1 MADPDIVP
9 LMRDPAGGGSAPRIP
24 PGIILGVIAFGVI
37 AFGVGTA
44 FATPGI
50 SSGFSRGDPPDLP
63 AAAQP
68 SGLPEGKV
76 AGEPGGNSGADAGDA
91 GTGTVVL
98 TGVRASRGGA
108 VDCPQLR
115 DDAGVLH
122 PVSYLPPRI
131 APGDRVTVR
140 GTLAVTTTCRGVVL
154 VVDELVEGAPS
165 NGAPGGG

>member
-1 MADPDIVP
+1 MGWTTVADPDIVP
-9 LMRDPAGGGSAPRIP
+9 PMRDPAGGGSAPRIP
-24 PGIILGVIAFGVI
+24 PGIILGVIAFGV
-37 AFGVGTA
+37 GTA

-50 SSGFSRGDPPDLP
+50 SSGFSRGDSPDLP

-68 SGLPEGKV
+68 LSPPEGRGAEKS
-76 AGEPGGNSGADAGDA
+76 GGNSGDA